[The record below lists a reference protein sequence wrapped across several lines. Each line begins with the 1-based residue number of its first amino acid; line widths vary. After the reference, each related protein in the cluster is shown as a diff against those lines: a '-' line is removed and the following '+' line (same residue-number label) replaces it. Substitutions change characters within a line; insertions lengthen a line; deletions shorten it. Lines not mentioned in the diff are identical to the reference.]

1 MLGVDFICI
10 LKQLSLNV
18 SNLDIKRCSQKYLP
32 LIESSPKHIKL
43 ITEIHELLFPAVID
57 PFEFGLCEC
66 LQLLQIVCLLLAQV
80 SRLLH
85 TRFDLPRRRLR

>member
-18 SNLDIKRCSQKYLP
+18 SDLNIKRRSQEYLP
-32 LIESSPKHIKL
+32 LIKCSPEHIKL
-43 ITEIHELLFPAVID
+43 ITEIHELLLPSVID

-66 LQLLQIVCLLLAQV
+66 LQLLQIVRLLLAQV
-80 SRLLH
+80 PRLLH
-85 TRFDLPRRRLR
+85 TRLDLPRR